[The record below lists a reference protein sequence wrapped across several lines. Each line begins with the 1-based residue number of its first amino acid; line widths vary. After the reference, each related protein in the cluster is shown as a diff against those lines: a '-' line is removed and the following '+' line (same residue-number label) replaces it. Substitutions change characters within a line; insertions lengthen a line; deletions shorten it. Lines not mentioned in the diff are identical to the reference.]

1 MHIKVYKGMIRVGFM
16 ELNRTYILRL
26 TIDGRLLTYTGKIL
40 SIDENFV
47 TFLDKFD
54 KKISVNKK
62 NIESYEEVGE

>member
-1 MHIKVYKGMIRVGFM
+1 M
-16 ELNRTYILRL
+16 EQNRTYILRITL
-26 TIDGRLLTYTGKIL
+26 DNRLLTYTGKIL

-62 NIESYEEVGE
+62 NIESYEEVRE

>member
-1 MHIKVYKGMIRVGFM
+1 M
-16 ELNRTYILRL
+16 EQNRTYILRITL
-26 TIDGRLLTYTGKIL
+26 DNRLLTYTGKIL